1 MGQGAMPPIE
11 DLENEALW
19 DIEQMLQ
26 QQGRSLSEFTG
37 MPFPHPPA
45 AAQRIPRV
53 RQLELDLMSD
63 TAALGAQVAADIA
76 KCNPEQ
82 LAAFHEV
89 MRALSQSNVSAKLFF
104 LYASGG
110 CGKTFLLNLLLRHC
124 RANGHIADH
133 ACINCLPFNP
143 FQTIAGAPRQP
154 PYLFPNG
161 CLHPSLLRF
170 IPLCDRIVIKWFH
183 ATLFVVLR
191 HVSPFSLDTKCFHVF
206 PSHLPK
212 YHFHISAC

>member
-63 TAALGAQVAADIA
+63 TAALAAQVASDIG

-82 LAAFHEV
+82 LAAFQEV
-89 MRALSQSNVSAKLFF
+89 THALSQPSTSTRLFF

-133 ACINCLPFNP
+133 ACIHKFAICCPYNP
-143 FQTIAGAPRQP
+143 LSMFLQFGFRMVSS
-154 PYLFPNG
+154 G
-161 CLHPSLLRF
+161 
-170 IPLCDRIVIKWFH
+170 PLCRNSPIFYDMVWYNPLCSV
-183 ATLFVVLR
+183 LFTCRMISRCLLP
-191 HVSPFSLDTKCFHVF
+191 SP
-206 PSHLPK
+206 
-212 YHFHISAC
+212 